1 MEYGY
6 PVSENRLDSIRGCAM
21 KIKFLGHST
30 FLITGSNGVSVL
42 TDPYQTGAFGGAI
55 GFDPI
60 SDGADVVTVSH
71 EHEDHAAT
79 SAVPGQPLIVR
90 SECQAKGIVF
100 DVIPTF
106 HDQNQGA
113 SRGDNRIFLFDI
125 DGIKVAHFGDLGHIP
140 TPRQVKQLEGVNV
153 AMIPVGGKFTIG
165 PSEAWEL
172 VKRFLP
178 NIVIPMHFKTPKI
191 GFPLAS
197 IEQFLE
203 GKTDVRRE
211 IGSEISLEKSLLPEP
226 IQIVFLPPAN

>member
-1 MEYGY
+1 
-6 PVSENRLDSIRGCAM
+6 
-21 KIKFLGHST
+21 
-30 FLITGSNGVSVL
+30 
-42 TDPYQTGAFGGAI
+42 
-55 GFDPI
+55 
-60 SDGADVVTVSH
+60 
-71 EHEDHAAT
+71 
-79 SAVPGQPLIVR
+79 
-90 SECQAKGIVF
+90 VF

>member
-1 MEYGY
+1 
-6 PVSENRLDSIRGCAM
+6 
-21 KIKFLGHST
+21 
-30 FLITGSNGVSVL
+30 
-42 TDPYQTGAFGGAI
+42 
-55 GFDPI
+55 
-60 SDGADVVTVSH
+60 
-71 EHEDHAAT
+71 
-79 SAVPGQPLIVR
+79 
-90 SECQAKGIVF
+90 
-100 DVIPTF
+100 
-106 HDQNQGA
+106 
-113 SRGDNRIFLFDI
+113 
-125 DGIKVAHFGDLGHIP
+125 
-140 TPRQVKQLEGVNV
+140 V